1 MRKSRKSAIIKRV
14 ITRSVSQTS
23 KFVPTFG
30 SGLNNVAELSLMA
43 REEWEQRLFD
53 NFWGLDKDLK
63 DRNQEI
69 GLMASED
76 RRSSYSER
84 QLRINQLYEL
94 WDEEFHGYESQ
105 RKMYERHTTS
115 IVRTDHLKLINSPI
129 AVEDI
134 IKSLWNNTGGNQE
147 NDINDMI
154 PASLREN
161 SAASSSLHYGS
172 AAEGGGAGGVIPPGS
187 ASLSSFDSLHMSVH
201 LEGLQ
206 RSREILDNAKTSYRK
221 VLKELNK
228 VESLFPSSRGT
239 TGGVG
244 PGGMLTGLSQKD
256 LIHGSD
262 SRLQHTGGSV
272 FSNNQG
278 GLEEGSNQQSK
289 SVFSAIQEASQA
301 LGIPP
306 QVSSALSLYND
317 DLEGHRLYKWDQ
329 EAMIQIAFNLLDKGN
344 KGYLL
349 KEDLL
354 PISHDLQIH
363 DLLKY
368 TVFWSIIKKR
378 EWFIFDKLFEQALEE
393 NSLATQNPQQPP
405 RELASL
411 IMKDREGRGGE
422 RGTMLGMPLV
432 RGKSSSS
439 MKSSARSGIANR
451 DHLITPSSGRPS
463 TYQSHGT
470 RLHPSLLKFQQHPL
484 ESITYFQLLDCA
496 FSLSKELHCSITY
509 IRTQEEQEYH
519 TSLLHNNNASIGGRH
534 RSKPF
539 FPSTYWDNENNG
551 IIRNFRQMRKLQIGD
566 CVWGLHRKSVR
577 WLPAVIINIHYSK
590 SHHYLALEKKRK
602 MKIGALNGER
612 DSHFEE
618 PTSHHE
624 MERRETKIESTEG
637 EGSTS
642 TAPLKQ
648 RASTV
653 PIPKTNK
660 VPEENYYY
668 YYDLWFPLN
677 EKELLKTKTETISKQ
692 LLTLPSQASTSR
704 LSSPYYHPFSSVVS
718 LDNGGDSSLLMVGGN
733 KALLPPLNQQQQQ
746 QQQHSSSV
754 ISQVPFPSSASP
766 FMTIEDEIE
775 ERNLYLNALPS
786 KPFHSEKQVCSYA
799 FDLID
804 SNSCGIINLL
814 LLIQSVQS
822 KELLQILNT
831 SLILSL
837 IFRTNQSLEEILL
850 AKEEAVTALLE
861 FENPENNP
869 HNSEGNSGT
878 TAAASHKLPSSSS
891 MPSSSYN
898 NRLFNI
904 PCLLSVFI
912 DTFTTETEDDIL
924 RKQLMEKKK
933 EEFAAADQAAVD
945 AASGGEGVR
954 NEDSLSLPSIIG
966 GKDHHHHPHHLS
978 KFIIDNEN
986 PFEELKQ
993 SEEGLYRSEA
1003 QQKKQQKQQHQEEDY
1018 SQYQHRNNK
1027 KNEEGE
1033 ETEEDV
1039 FYEQQRKQEE
1049 ENEKAELIKIEQEN
1063 IRYLK
1068 LQKKI
1073 NQISNE
1079 FISKMDFLEFCDTV
1093 YDLIKYDFEFN
1104 KTSDMNM
1111 MKKLKRKRKTNTL
1124 KNLQKNKI

>member
-14 ITRSVSQTS
+14 VTRSVSQTS

-43 REEWEQRLFD
+43 REEWEQRLVD

-69 GLMASED
+69 GLMTYED

-94 WDEEFHGYESQ
+94 WDQEFHGYEHQ

-115 IVRTDHLKLINSPI
+115 IERTDHLKLINSPI

-134 IKSLWNNTGGNQE
+134 IKSLWNNHGSNQE

-154 PASLREN
+154 PTSLREN
-161 SAASSSLHYGS
+161 SRASSSLHYGS
-172 AAEGGGAGGVIPPGS
+172 AVEGGGGAGGVIPPGS
-187 ASLSSFDSLHMSVH
+187 ASLASSLDSLHMSVH

-221 VLKELNK
+221 VIKELNK
-228 VESLFPSSRGT
+228 VENLFPSSRGT
-239 TGGVG
+239 TGGTG
-244 PGGMLTGLSQKD
+244 HGGMMSGLSQKD

-278 GLEEGSNQQSK
+278 GFEEGTNQQQSK

-306 QVSSALSLYND
+306 QLSQGVALYND

-329 EAMIQIAFNLLDKGN
+329 EVMIQTAFNLLDKGN

-354 PISHDLQIH
+354 PISCDLQIH

-368 TVFWSIIKKR
+368 TVFWSVIKKR

-393 NSLATQNPQQPP
+393 NSLATANPQQPP

-411 IMKDREGRGGE
+411 MMKDREGRSGTGD
-422 RGTMLGMPLV
+422 RGSMLGMAPLV
-432 RGKSSSS
+432 RGRSSSS
-439 MKSSARSGIANR
+439 MKSSARSGTGGNR
-451 DHLITPSSGRPS
+451 DHLVTPLSGR
-463 TYQSHGT
+463 HGIP
-470 RLHPSLLKFQQHPL
+470 LHPSLLKFQQHPL
-484 ESITYFQLLDCA
+484 QSITYFQLLDCA
-496 FSLSKELHCSITY
+496 FSLSKELRFSITS
-509 IRTQEEQEYH
+509 IRTQEEHEYH
-519 TSLLHNNNASIGGRH
+519 TSLLHNNNSNNGRNN
-534 RSKPF
+534 KPF

-602 MKIGALNGER
+602 MKFIAENGQEA
-612 DSHFEE
+612 HFDEIAAQPE
-618 PTSHHE
+618 IV
-624 MERRETKIESTEG
+624 RRETKIELTEG

-648 RASTV
+648 PRTSTI

-704 LSSPYYHPFSSVVS
+704 LSSPYYHPFSSMVS
-718 LDNGGDSSLLMVGGN
+718 LDNDGGGSSLMLGGNN
-733 KALLPPLNQQQQQ
+733 KALLPPLNSQQQ
-746 QQQHSSSV
+746 QQQHSTSSV
-754 ISQVPFPSSASP
+754 TAFRFAAVSP
-766 FMTIEDEIE
+766 YMTMEDELE

-786 KPFHSEKQVCSYA
+786 KPFHTEKQVCSYA

-814 LLIQSVQS
+814 LLIQSMQS

-831 SLILSL
+831 SLVLSL

-861 FENPENNP
+861 FENPENN
-869 HNSEGNSGT
+869 HHSEGNST
-878 TAAASHKLPSSSS
+878 TTAAAASHKLSQPFSSSS
-891 MPSSSYN
+891 YH
-898 NRLFNI
+898 NRIFNI

-912 DTFTTETEDDIL
+912 DTFTTETEEDLL

-933 EEFAAADQAAVD
+933 KEFSAADKVSADAV
-945 AASGGEGVR
+945 AGGEAIH
-954 NEDSLSLPSIIG
+954 NEDSLSLPSIVGNSNNHSQI
-966 GKDHHHHPHHLS
+966 HLS
-978 KFIIDNEN
+978 KFILDNAN

-993 SEEGLYRSEA
+993 SEEDLYRSEA
-1003 QQKKQQKQQHQEEDY
+1003 QKKQQKQQSEDY
-1018 SQYQHRNNK
+1018 SQYQNRNN
-1027 KNEEGE
+1027 NRNQEEG
-1033 ETEEDV
+1033 ETEEDAE
-1039 FYEQQRKQEE
+1039 YELQRKEE
-1049 ENEKAELIKIEQEN
+1049 EEEEKAELIKIEQEN

-1093 YDLIKYDFEFN
+1093 YDIIKYDFEFN
-1104 KTSDMNM
+1104 KISEMNM